1 MIVISMAGLSSR
13 FFKEGYELPKHQL
26 PLFDRTVFQWV
37 MKSFQLYFETDHFV
51 FIVRDNYGN
60 VDFINNELAALGVV
74 NFTVVVLNAE
84 TRGQADTV
92 YLGLEDFDL
101 DSELYIFNIDT
112 IRWGFIKPDFINKC
126 VGYLE
131 VFEGEGDHWSFV
143 LPSDQGGRVLK
154 TTEKDRVSNL
164 CSDGLYYFSSLR
176 IFNQTFEEMEKNND
190 FVKGELY
197 VAPMYNYLIEKG
209 LPVFYDLVNK
219 SEISFCGTP
228 AEYVAL
234 LGEADI
240 FHD

>member
-1 MIVISMAGLSSR
+1 MIVIPMAGLSSR

-37 MKSFQLYFETDHFV
+37 MKSFQLYFETDYFV
-51 FIVRDNYGN
+51 FIVRDDYDN
-60 VDFINNELAALGVV
+60 VEFINNELAALGVV
-74 NFTVVVLNAE
+74 NHTVVVLNAE

-92 YLGLEDFDL
+92 YLGLSGFDL

-112 IRWGFIKPDFINKC
+112 IRWGFVKPDFIDKC
-126 VGYLE
+126 SGYLE

-143 LPSDQGGRVLK
+143 LSSDQGKRVLK

-176 IFNQTFEEMEKNND
+176 IFNQIFEEMEVQGG

-209 LPVFYDLVNK
+209 LPVLYDLIDK
-219 SEISFCGTP
+219 SKISFCGTP

-234 LGEADI
+234 LDKADI